1 MRAAGRP
8 DTLTLVENN
17 HGRMVIGVV
26 LALAITA
33 GFEFE
38 MGWLFLGALVL
49 FFGWLGYLLLGP
61 DT

>member
-1 MRAAGRP
+1 M
-8 DTLTLVENN
+8 ESN

-38 MGWLFLGALVL
+38 LAWLFVSALVL

-61 DT
+61 ET

>member
-1 MRAAGRP
+1 MRPVPWA
-8 DTLTLVENN
+8 DTLTVVENN
-17 HGRMVIGVV
+17 HGRMVIGAV
-26 LALAITA
+26 LALAIAA

-38 MGWLFLGALVL
+38 LAWLFLSALVL